1 MLFYRARMR
10 SLVLSAGVLGASLA
24 ATPAAWA
31 APPAASPAGQAVDI
45 RYQGGLL
52 HAFVAK
58 PDGAGPFPVVIAAH
72 DCGGLQGRTAQV
84 RSRYRDWTD
93 YLVRAGYAVVLPD
106 SYGSRDLGPQC
117 RVKASSPVR
126 ASHERVADIQAS
138 RQWIAEQPWA
148 QASRISLIGWGE
160 GADALLWTVRA
171 HRGERGS
178 YDLRTAI
185 AFYPDCRPSS
195 ALAWSARVPTLVL
208 MGADDDVNSPSACRQ
223 MVDDA
228 KGRSAF
234 ARFVAYPGAP
244 HAFDQANVALQSVDG
259 RTDADLPERGHIGTN
274 VKARSDALKRVVKW
288 LAR

>member
-1 MLFYRARMR
+1 MLFRLMRAR
-10 SLVLSAGVLGASLA
+10 SFALAASFAAASLA
-24 ATPAAWA
+24 LAMSPAPAA
-31 APPAASPAGQAVDI
+31 PSEQQVDI
-45 RYQGGLL
+45 RHQGGLL
-52 HAFVAK
+52 HAVVAK

-72 DCGGLQGRTAQV
+72 DCGGLQGRAAQV

-93 YLVRAGYAVVLPD
+93 YLVKAGYAVVLPD

-117 RVKASSPVR
+117 RMKASPVR
-126 ASHERVADIQAS
+126 ASHERVADLQAS
-138 RQWIAEQPWA
+138 RQWAAEQPWV

-160 GADALLWTVRA
+160 GAEALLWAVRQ
-171 HRGERGS
+171 HRGERGN
-178 YDLRTAI
+178 DLRSAI
-185 AFYPDCRPSS
+185 AFYPDCKPSS

-234 ARFVAYPGAP
+234 ARFVAYPRAM
-244 HAFDQANVALQSVDG
+244 HAFDQANIAVQSVDG
-259 RTDADLPERGHIGTN
+259 RSDADLPERGHIGTN